1 MNFIRLRLNLQY
13 KLLFVKELDETTPNY
28 LNNLEDKIVELS
40 LKLKA
45 KENELNT
52 HKMGELL
59 LLKNFTHNLK
69 NPIGNIMSFSDMILM
84 SGEKISS
91 EKQHKYLDII
101 QNASNFSMSLIN
113 TFSEYFILKNSNEI
127 LEKSTINVHQIILD
141 EVDILKSWASERDIT
156 VEIKKTKESIY
167 LNTNEKGIRKIVTN
181 LIHNA
186 IRFSKDNSRIFI
198 ELTQDEDTIEIKII
212 DQGIGISE
220 VNLSKIFN
228 EFFVCNTYDLYKI
241 KCIGLGLST
250 SKTLTESL
258 NGKLKVKS
266 ELNKGTLVLLN
277 FENK

>member
-1 MNFIRLRLNLQY
+1 M
-13 KLLFVKELDETTPNY
+13 KELDETTPNY

-156 VEIKKTKESIY
+156 VEIKKTKEIIY